1 MPAPKDLLGKP
12 AEKGSITQAA
22 DPQRQRVSDISN
34 VAKTVNT
41 MKKDVDQKI
50 KETKFEMGESDNIER
65 VQSSMNKVLSKLSE
79 TIGAMATGVKN
90 ITIDTA
96 AATKD
101 AIAQYGKAISE
112 DISVNKQ
119 NIVAM
124 ALSRTTPLFGY
135 FAAKFMETD
144 VFRKAAAKM
153 REGFG
158 NVIGGITNLF
168 RKGAKGVG
176 EKLRGRGGGGAG
188 PPTKPPKMQHG
199 GYVEKGGMAQ
209 LHPAEVVMPI
219 EDVLERVDKQV
230 GMARQF
236 MQVARKQQLKSLGK
250 MSVYVADSQK
260 KARVGIVKGIL
271 RAWSEVATQYMEPTD
286 KRMLRALL
294 AIQDALGAQIG
305 TMRQVWTKLII
316 EHPFFRNILFALRA
330 ASGLAKWPFKL
341 IYKIFKARGGYRGQ
355 LSRSRNPMQA
365 TAEHTGLIYAE
376 GMWRLDNIALFTR
389 ATAEAVR
396 DISTFITGKRY
407 KKLEGMPTT
416 FWRLSMILTKPF
428 MLAFKGISKT
438 SEWAIKKALVGTK
451 YESLAD
457 FLTKERKGLTVTTT
471 QKQLELKQLYGE
483 EGYGTKAIKEKDKK
497 QLNFFDRMKTY
508 VVSENKQKQITNK
521 RGKVLVSNAKEQTK
535 SFNKLRKRLR
545 MGGIMKFIMMAGS
558 MLMTFAKS
566 MFSLSGGLFK
576 TLFKGL
582 GKAALSG
589 LGAAASAIA
598 GMGGL
603 AGIVGSALL
612 LVVAAIIGGLIGT
625 GIEKAFIAPL
635 RRKHMKGMEEIKK
648 KAAEKAQAGKLKTM
662 ELAKKQ
668 RVSPRLMRAEETRRL
683 QIGGMVQGDIS
694 GRYKE
699 LKEKDVG
706 FFGRRHLQAIKD
718 SQNAFV
724 DEHMNE
730 YMLYDPTQISA
741 LRGKWLAGGGF
752 RTRSIKE
759 HPLLYGERREAAFL
773 EYVKKNLQP
782 TALDEKMI
790 DKVYGTVGKAKE
802 MGVAVLEKSKLVAGA
817 AKEELL
823 KLKGQAKVVGDVME
837 KVKQKY
843 DVPTGKEVVVAVNNV
858 TNSVVNQLSETTA
871 NAMTA
876 SREGAGKANSFIQQV
891 IAGDIN

>member
-1 MPAPKDLLGKP
+1 MPGPKDLLGKP

-65 VQSSMNKVLSKLSE
+65 VQSSMNKVLQKLSE
-79 TIGAMATGVKN
+79 TIGAVATGVKN

-96 AATKD
+96 KATKD
-101 AIAQYGKAISE
+101 AIGQYGKAISE

-168 RKGAKGVG
+168 KKGVGGVG
-176 EKLRGRGGGGAG
+176 EKLRGGDKGGG

-199 GYVEKGGMAQ
+199 GYVERGGMAQ

-250 MSVYVADSQK
+250 ISTYVADSQK
-260 KARVGIVKGIL
+260 KARVGIVRGML

-286 KRMLRALL
+286 KRQLRALL

-316 EHPFFRNILFALRA
+316 EHPFFRNLLFAMRA
-330 ASGLAKWPFKL
+330 FSGLVTWPLKL
-341 IYKIFKARGGYRGQ
+341 VYKIFKARGGYRGQ

-389 ATAEAVR
+389 ATAEAIR

-428 MLAFKGISKT
+428 MLAFRGIARG
-438 SEWAIKKALVGTK
+438 SEAVIKKLLVGTK
-451 YESLAD
+451 YESVAE
-457 FLTKERKGLTVTTT
+457 FLTKQRKGPEFAIT
-471 QKQLELKQLYGE
+471 QKGLELQRLYGT
-483 EGYGTKAIKEKDKK
+483 EGAGTKAIKEKKEKNKK
-497 QLNFFDRMKTY
+497 EIGFFDRMKVY
-508 VVSENKQKQITNK
+508 VNQEKVQKLIEDKREKIKGIVSKKNTDIFSKI
-521 RGKVLVSNAKEQTK
+521 RK
-535 SFNKLRKRLR
+535 SLLWGN
-545 MGGIMKFIMMAGS
+545 IIKFVMFAGS
-558 MLMTFAKS
+558 AIFGAIKS
-566 MFSLSGGLFK
+566 
-576 TLFKGL
+576 
-582 GKAALSG
+582 AAG
-589 LGAAASAIA
+589 FIT
-598 GMGGL
+598 
-603 AGIVGSALL
+603 
-612 LVVAAIIGGLIGT
+612 GLIGSAIT
-625 GIEKAFIAPL
+625 AIPFLASGAAFAAFIGPFLAVAIGAAIGGAIGTFIERKFIAPL
-635 RRKHMKGMEEIKK
+635 RDWHFKTIE
-648 KAAEKAQAGKLKTM
+648 EKAKEASEKARTGRRTSADLRKQYSTKTGRALMTGEEVRQMQIMSKSRLDIAGRGKMMKM
-662 ELAKKQ
+662 KQ
-668 RVSPRLMRAEETRRL
+668 YRVGQWGA
-683 QIGGMVQGDIS
+683 
-694 GRYKE
+694 
-699 LKEKDVG
+699 
-706 FFGRRHLQAIKD
+706 RHLQTIKD
-718 SQNAFV
+718 SQEAFLS
-724 DEHMNE
+724 ENINE
-730 YMLYDPTQISA
+730 YLPYAPSEISA
-741 LRGKWLAGGGF
+741 LRAKFIGSAFAF
-752 RTRSIKE
+752 RQKIALEDPIK
-759 HPLLYGERREAAFL
+759 YGRKREAAFL
-773 EYVKKNLQP
+773 KYLKKKGTP
-782 TALDEKMI
+782 VDIDEKMI
-790 DKVYGTVGKAKE
+790 DKVYGVPGRVKEIGAIGVDKAKIAY
-802 MGVAVLEKSKLVAGA
+802 GAVKEDVIKLH
-817 AKEELL
+817 
-823 KLKGQAKVVGDVME
+823 GQAKVVGEVME
-837 KVKQKY
+837 KVQEKY
-843 DVPTGKEVVVAVNNV
+843 GKEGKEIAASFSNV

-871 NAMTA
+871 NAMSTA
-876 SREGAGKANSFIQQV
+876 REGGGKINSFIQQV